1 MRTSPTARRPG
12 PPGRAK
18 GRAGRAMVPV
28 LVAAL
33 AAGGV
38 TACGGSG
45 QAPGG
50 AVRTPATATASSV
63 PSSPTA
69 PTTAGTSPAV
79 GGEAMAWANRF
90 CAALAGW
97 EASMRV
103 QVSRPEPTPSV
114 AGQSLA
120 ERLRGE
126 VRARLNGVAE
136 ATDQLLSDLRATG
149 VPTTGAGTAVE
160 RELTHLAAQ
169 LEADVSHLRAMATAP
184 VGGIDQ
190 LRAQAAEVHDV
201 VTGALTEVQQSIDRI
216 KALDPGGELSS
227 ALASAPMCRILRS
240 GMASGAPSSTS
251 SGTSSGTPSG

>member
-1 MRTSPTARRPG
+1 MRPTPTARRSG
-12 PPGRAK
+12 PAGRAR
-18 GRAGRAMVPV
+18 GRAGRAVVPV

-45 QAPGG
+45 PAPGG
-50 AVRTPATATASSV
+50 AARTPATATASSV
-63 PSSPTA
+63 PTSPTVPTA
-69 PTTAGTSPAV
+69 PGTSPTV
-79 GGEAMAWANRF
+79 GDEAMAWANRF

-97 EASMRV
+97 EASVRV

-114 AGQSLA
+114 AGQSPA

-149 VPTTGAGTAVE
+149 VPTTGAGSAVE
-160 RELTHLAAQ
+160 SELSSLAAQ
-169 LEADVSHLRAMATAP
+169 LKADVSHLQAMATAP
-184 VGGIDQ
+184 VGGINQ
-190 LRAQAAEVHDV
+190 LRAQAAEVRDV
-201 VTGALTEVQQSIDRI
+201 VTGALTDVQQSIDHI

-227 ALASAPMCRILRS
+227 ALASAPACRTLHS
-240 GMASGAPSSTS
+240 GMASGTPSST
-251 SGTSSGTPSG
+251 PSG

>member
-1 MRTSPTARRPG
+1 MRPSPTARRCG
-12 PPGRAK
+12 AAGRAR
-18 GRAGRAMVPV
+18 GRAGRAVVPV

-38 TACGGSG
+38 TACSGSG

-50 AVRTPATATASSV
+50 AARTPATATATASSV
-63 PSSPTA
+63 PTSPA
-69 PTTAGTSPAV
+69 VPGTSPTV

-90 CAALAGW
+90 CAGLAGW
-97 EASMRV
+97 EASVRV

-114 AGQSLA
+114 AGQSPA

-149 VPTTGAGTAVE
+149 VPTTGAGKAVE
-160 RELTHLAAQ
+160 SELSSLAAQ
-169 LEADVSHLRAMATAP
+169 LKADVSHLQAMATAP
-184 VGGIDQ
+184 VGGLGE

-201 VTGALTEVQQSIDRI
+201 VAGALTEVQQSVDRI
-216 KALDPGGELSS
+216 AGLDPGGELSS
-227 ALASAPMCRILRS
+227 ALASAPMCEVLRS
-240 GMASGAPSSTS
+240 GMASGAPSGS
-251 SGTSSGTPSG
+251 PSG

>member
-1 MRTSPTARRPG
+1 MRPTPTARHTG
-12 PPGRAK
+12 PAGRTRGRA
-18 GRAGRAMVPV
+18 ASAVVPV

-45 QAPGG
+45 PAQGG
-50 AVRTPATATASSV
+50 ARTPATATASASSV
-63 PSSPTA
+63 PTSPTA
-69 PTTAGTSPAV
+69 PGSGPTV

-97 EASMRV
+97 EASVRV

-114 AGQSLA
+114 AGQSPA
-120 ERLRGE
+120 QRLRGE

-149 VPTTGAGTAVE
+149 VPTTGAGTEVE
-160 RELTHLAAQ
+160 NELSSLAAQ
-169 LEADVSHLRAMATAP
+169 LKADVSHLQAMATAP
-184 VGGIDQ
+184 VGGIGE

-201 VTGALTEVQQSIDRI
+201 VTGALTAVQQSIDRI
-216 KALDPGGELSS
+216 TAMDSSGELSS
-227 ALASAPMCRILRS
+227 ALASAPMCQVLRS
-240 GMASGAPSSTS
+240 GMASG
-251 SGTSSGTPSG
+251 TPSGPPSG

>member
-1 MRTSPTARRPG
+1 MRPSPTARRSG
-12 PPGRAK
+12 PAGRAR
-18 GRAGRAMVPV
+18 GRAGRAVVPV

-33 AAGGV
+33 AAGGM

-45 QAPGG
+45 PAPDG
-50 AVRTPATATASSV
+50 AAKTPATATATASSV
-63 PSSPTA
+63 PTSPTA
-69 PTTAGTSPAV
+69 AGTSPTV

-97 EASMRV
+97 EASVRV
-103 QVSRPEPTPSV
+103 QVGRPEPTPSV
-114 AGQSLA
+114 AGQSPA

-160 RELTHLAAQ
+160 SELSSLAAQ
-169 LEADVSHLRAMATAP
+169 LKADVSHLQAMATAP
-184 VGGIDQ
+184 VGGLDE

-216 KALDPGGELSS
+216 TALDPSGELSS

-240 GMASGAPSSTS
+240 GMASGTP
-251 SGTSSGTPSG
+251 SGTPSG

>member
-1 MRTSPTARRPG
+1 MRPSPTARRSG
-12 PPGRAK
+12 PAGRAR
-18 GRAGRAMVPV
+18 GRAGRALIPV

-45 QAPGG
+45 TAPDG
-50 AVRTPATATASSV
+50 AAKTLATATASSV
-63 PSSPTA
+63 PTSPTA
-69 PTTAGTSPAV
+69 PGTSPTV

-97 EASMRV
+97 EASVRV
-103 QVSRPEPTPSV
+103 QVSRPGPTPSV
-114 AGQSLA
+114 AGQSPA

-160 RELTHLAAQ
+160 SELSSLAAQ
-169 LEADVSHLRAMATAP
+169 LKADVSHLQAMATAP
-184 VGGIDQ
+184 VGGLDE

-216 KALDPGGELSS
+216 TALDPSGELSS

-240 GMASGAPSSTS
+240 GMASGTP
-251 SGTSSGTPSG
+251 SGTPSG

>member
-1 MRTSPTARRPG
+1 M
-12 PPGRAK
+12 
-18 GRAGRAMVPV
+18 PV

-45 QAPGG
+45 PAPGAG
-50 AVRTPATATASSV
+50 AKTPATATASSV
-63 PSSPTA
+63 PTSPTVPTA
-69 PTTAGTSPAV
+69 PGTSPTV

-97 EASMRV
+97 EASVRV

-114 AGQSLA
+114 AGQSPA

-149 VPTTGAGTAVE
+149 VPSTGAGTAVE
-160 RELTHLAAQ
+160 SELSSLAAR
-169 LEADVSHLRAMATAP
+169 LKADVAHLQAMATAP
-184 VGGIDQ
+184 VGGHRRAAGAG
-190 LRAQAAEVHDV
+190 LR
-201 VTGALTEVQQSIDRI
+201 G
-216 KALDPGGELSS
+216 P
-227 ALASAPMCRILRS
+227 
-240 GMASGAPSSTS
+240 
-251 SGTSSGTPSG
+251 

>member
-1 MRTSPTARRPG
+1 
-12 PPGRAK
+12 
-18 GRAGRAMVPV
+18 
-28 LVAAL
+28 
-33 AAGGV
+33 
-38 TACGGSG
+38 
-45 QAPGG
+45 
-50 AVRTPATATASSV
+50 
-63 PSSPTA
+63 
-69 PTTAGTSPAV
+69 
-79 GGEAMAWANRF
+79 MAWANRF

-97 EASMRV
+97 EASVRV

-114 AGQSLA
+114 AGQSPA

-160 RELTHLAAQ
+160 SELSSLAAQ
-169 LEADVSHLRAMATAP
+169 LKADVSHLQAMATAP
-184 VGGIDQ
+184 VGGLDE

-227 ALASAPMCRILRS
+227 ALASAPACRILRS
-240 GMASGAPSSTS
+240 GMASGTP
-251 SGTSSGTPSG
+251 SGTPSG

>member
-1 MRTSPTARRPG
+1 MRPSPTARRSG
-12 PPGRAK
+12 PAGRAR
-18 GRAGRAMVPV
+18 GRAGAVVVPV

-45 QAPGG
+45 TAPDGS
-50 AVRTPATATASSV
+50 AKTLATATASSV
-63 PSSPTA
+63 PTSPTA
-69 PTTAGTSPAV
+69 TGTSPTV
-79 GGEAMAWANRF
+79 GGEAIAWANRF

-97 EASMRV
+97 EASVRV
-103 QVSRPEPTPSV
+103 QVSRPGPTPSV
-114 AGQSLA
+114 AGQSPA

-160 RELTHLAAQ
+160 SELSSLAAQ
-169 LEADVSHLRAMATAP
+169 LKADVSHLQAMATAP
-184 VGGIDQ
+184 VGGLDE

-216 KALDPGGELSS
+216 TALDPSGELSS
-227 ALASAPMCRILRS
+227 ALASAPMGRILRS
-240 GMASGAPSSTS
+240 GMASGTP
-251 SGTSSGTPSG
+251 SGTPS